1 MHRRRNSEHADEKHD
16 PHDESDRDA
25 AERRRHG
32 GSETFARDGKREC
45 HQVIDYLGPGHAGRV
60 SRALAPVY
68 LGILDFFGGELS
80 PRSEVL
86 EWSLV
91 AVGVFG
97 FASVFYVAWKDT
109 RDPAWRAAHGLPQ
122 SASNTPE

>member
-1 MHRRRNSEHADEKHD
+1 MKGTIHMTNPTVALRSGGHMPA
-16 PHDESDRDA
+16 P
-25 AERRRHG
+25 RHLLATAK
-32 GSETFARDGKREC
+32 GSVTRLSIIWVLAT
-45 HQVIDYLGPGHAGRV
+45 LG
-60 SRALAPVY
+60 ALVALWAPVY

-80 PRSEVL
+80 PRSEAL
-86 EWSLV
+86 EWSVV